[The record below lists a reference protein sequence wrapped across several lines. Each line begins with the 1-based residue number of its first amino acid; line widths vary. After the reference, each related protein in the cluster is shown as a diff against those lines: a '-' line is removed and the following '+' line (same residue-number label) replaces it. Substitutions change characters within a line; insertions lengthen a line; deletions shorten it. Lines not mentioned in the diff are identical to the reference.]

1 MSCKL
6 QPLHDLVIVQRE
18 EVEQKTAGGIV
29 LPELS
34 ADKPQKGEVIAV
46 GTGRLLVDGTLVPLS
61 VKAGDKIIFNRNA
74 GRTVKVDE
82 EEYFFLF
89 ENEILA
95 IVD

>member
-18 EVEQKTAGGIV
+18 AVEQKTAGGIV

-95 IVD
+95 IVE

>member
-34 ADKPQKGEVIAV
+34 VDKPQKGEVIAV